1 MKDVMEK
8 GKALRRPTPE
18 VRVVTNPRE
27 AIARL
32 GEQARKVVSVLPQST
47 VFSS

>member
-18 VRVVTNPRE
+18 VRVVTDPRA

-32 GEQARKVVSVLPQST
+32 GEQARRVVSTLPQAT
-47 VFSS
+47 VFAK